1 MTSDTEVGQ
10 IQVSQYRHPKQVEK
24 KEISQELGN
33 TLFPKLEEKN
43 HRKSHL
49 K

>member
-24 KEISQELGN
+24 KGN
-33 TLFPKLEEKN
+33 FTGAGQHPLSKTG
-43 HRKSHL
+43 RKKS
-49 K
+49 